1 MAHIGRSLFFAL
13 AAGAAGGAVATLLSR
28 ENGNNKRS
36 VAKSAV
42 RTGIRFYDR
51 LRGAVGE
58 MTETMSDVVA
68 EVQSE
73 IETERSGAKPDGAQA
88 PKAHESAQE
97 HVVPFGAKPE
107 AERTAHG

>member
-28 ENGNNKRS
+28 ENGNKRS

-68 EVQSE
+68 EVRSE
-73 IETERSGAKPDGAQA
+73 IETERSGAKPHGAQA
-88 PKAHESAQE
+88 PKAHERAQE

-107 AERTAHG
+107 AERAAHG